1 MKLPTK
7 NFKRLLP
14 YIGEPMD
21 GCSPHEMEIVRILD
35 VGRVSNDGMEPV
47 WAVKAEYIMR
57 ELGSYTLWDHFHFDK
72 VAYDRDVKLKQLL
85 KNM

>member
-14 YIGEPMD
+14 YIGDPMD
-21 GCSPHEMEIVRILD
+21 GCIPHEMEIVKILD
-35 VGRVSNDGMEPV
+35 IEQVGNGGTELK

-57 ELGSYTLWDHFHFDK
+57 EIGSYTLWDHFHFDK